1 MPSSTNFLIFEL
13 PKNIEPNNFLSEI
26 YSRKVTVKALN
37 FWDKNWCR
45 VSIGSMDNMKTFFE
59 AFDEII
65 A

>member
-13 PKNIEPNNFLSEI
+13 PKNIDPNNFLSEI
-26 YSRKVTVKALN
+26 YSKKVTVKALN
-37 FWDKNWCR
+37 FWNKNWCR
-45 VSIGSMDNMKTFFE
+45 VSIGSMDSMKIFFE